1 MNLKLN
7 FKLEL
12 DLLTWAITQV
22 TVNTLY
28 QDDVYG
34 TPTFFFFFLSERQIL
49 MLGLYN
55 NKKIVFI
62 I

>member
-34 TPTFFFFFLSERQIL
+34 TPTFFFFF
-49 MLGLYN
+49 
-55 NKKIVFI
+55 FI
-62 I
+62 GTPNIDVGVI